1 MQAHPQNLLSTPGSA
16 RWWRLA
22 WLAVALATAIPV
34 GWSAYGRLTDVNRK
48 ARYAFIVEHRLW
60 EADTGYYGTP
70 ATWTRF
76 ASNLLTDRQLMVRV
90 RSMYGSEQAEQIML
104 DHRRDLTIAQAE
116 VIVAALGL
124 WGLPVAGLYGLIYWS
139 DRRRLVVAPAKTPA
153 PSRLSDSRY
162 LP

>member
-1 MQAHPQNLLSTPGSA
+1 MPDHPQNSVAIPAAA

-34 GWSAYGRLTDVNRK
+34 GWSAYGRLTDVTRK

-76 ASNLLTDRQLMVRV
+76 ASTLLTDRQLMVRV
-90 RSMYGSEQAEQIML
+90 RTMYGSEQAEQIML
-104 DHRRDLTIAQAE
+104 DYRRDLTIAQAE
-116 VIVAALGL
+116 VACAAAGL
-124 WGLPVAGLYGLIYWS
+124 WGLPIAALYGLIYWS
-139 DRRRLVVAPAKTPA
+139 TRRKPAPAAVKTP
-153 PSRLSDSRY
+153 PSRISDSRY